1 MGQGEGDP
9 ALSSRTVVW
18 PVKQAWCKVCGRVPF
33 LSPVGEVGFAKPV
46 NLSLGL
52 HIVITWET
60 FTMLPPDPRVLS
72 EVVRS
77 AAWVPG

>member
-18 PVKQAWCKVCGRVPF
+18 PVNRSWCKVCERVPF
-33 LSPVGEVGFAKPV
+33 LSPSVGEMGFAKLV
-46 NLSLGL
+46 ILSLGL

-60 FTMLPPDPRVLS
+60 FKMLPPDPRVPS

-77 AAWVPG
+77 TA